1 MKYKTLMRM
10 LTNDC
15 LLLTQCRN
23 SGKTS
28 WTGGDEHGEV
38 DLTAKV
44 KIVKCSG
51 TQSLNF
57 IGVGNDSEKIIFEA
71 SAEDTATRDQWVI
84 AINELLDDWIKSPET
99 KPNYKH
105 SAEKTSDKAKY
116 FKQREQ
122 EMADKIKANEE
133 KKKKYSAGGMQ
144 HVAMAMMNR
153 S

>member
-1 MKYKTLMRM
+1 MT
-10 LTNDC
+10 T
-15 LLLTQCRN
+15 
-23 SGKTS
+23 
-28 WTGGDEHGEV
+28 
-38 DLTAKV
+38 KV